1 MNQTQPVSE
10 RKIVVGCGR
19 LGVAVATSL
28 AARGHTVYILDPR
41 ADAFEPLPP
50 GKIEDGL
57 IVPLVGDGTLEE
69 DLLRASVRDA
79 NVFLALTGTDTANAL
94 AAQMAKHLYRVPS
107 VICRIDDPIIQGMY
121 GDLGIVAISA
131 TALVAQVALEKAG
144 A

>member
-1 MNQTQPVSE
+1 M
-10 RKIVVGCGR
+10 GCGG

-28 AARGHTVYILDPR
+28 AAQGHTVHILDHR

-57 IVPLVGDGTLEE
+57 IVPIVGDGTLEE

-94 AAQMAKHLYRVPS
+94 AAQMAKHLYRVPT
-107 VICRIDDPIIQGMY
+107 VICRIDDPTIQGMY
-121 GDLGIVAISA
+121 GGLGIVVISA
-131 TALVAQVALEKAG
+131 TALVAQMALEKAG